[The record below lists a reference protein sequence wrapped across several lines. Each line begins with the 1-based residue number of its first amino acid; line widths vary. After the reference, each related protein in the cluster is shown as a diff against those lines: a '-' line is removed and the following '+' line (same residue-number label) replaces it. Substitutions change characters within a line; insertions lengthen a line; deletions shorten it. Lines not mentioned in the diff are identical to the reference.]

1 MVATIGNAAVYQ
13 MKSLQIFVENLRI
26 DVAFFGRFDF
36 LTMLD
41 EINSAAFEPG
51 NADALK
57 SSEKLCNLAAGQT
70 AHPI

>member
-41 EINSAAFEPG
+41 EINSAAFEP
-51 NADALK
+51 ATQTRSRAAK
-57 SSEKLCNLAAGQT
+57 SYIT
-70 AHPI
+70 